1 MFIFEQEITTN
12 MKYHLNSIKFLTLIC
27 IIIQFNSCGS
37 QTSETSGIYTYQIE
51 DYNGIGKWYMGREI
65 ASVMGFEGMEWLER
79 PERESEENVST
90 LIKNM
95 SIVSED
101 IVADIGAG
109 TGYHT
114 FRMALKAP
122 KGFIYAIDI
131 QEEMLSEISSR
142 INNGYLKNIAPILGT
157 ETNINLIENSVDKI
171 LLVDVYHE
179 FKYPYEMMESI
190 KKALRPNGKIFIIEY
205 RGEDPRVPIKK
216 IHKMTEKQVVKE
228 MKAIGLKLEVNMDNL
243 PWQHC
248 LIFEIDKEFK

>member
-1 MFIFEQEITTN
+1 
-12 MKYHLNSIKFLTLIC
+12 
-27 IIIQFNSCGS
+27 
-37 QTSETSGIYTYQIE
+37 
-51 DYNGIGKWYMGREI
+51 MGREI

-95 SIVSED
+95 SIDSED

-109 TGYHT
+109 SGYHT
-114 FRMALKAP
+114 FRIALKAP

-228 MKAIGLKLEVNMDNL
+228 MKAIGLKLEVNMENL

-248 LIFEIDKEFK
+248 LIFKIDENFK

>member
-1 MFIFEQEITTN
+1 
-12 MKYHLNSIKFLTLIC
+12 MKYHLKAIKILTLIC
-27 IIIQFNSCGS
+27 TVILFNSCGS
-37 QTSETSGIYTYQIE
+37 QTSDIIGIYTYQIK

-95 SIVSED
+95 NINVED
-101 IVADIGAG
+101 TIADIGAG
-109 TGYHT
+109 SGYHT
-114 FRMALKAP
+114 FRMAAKAQS
-122 KGFIYAIDI
+122 GFIYAIDI

-157 ETNINLIENSVDKI
+157 ETNINLTENSVDKI

-179 FKYPYEMMESI
+179 FKYPYEMMKSI
-190 KKALRPNGKIFIIEY
+190 KKVLRPNGKIFIVEY

-228 MKAIGLKLEVNMDNL
+228 MKAVGLKLKVNRENL

-248 LIFEIDKEFK
+248 LIFEIDKNFK

>member
-1 MFIFEQEITTN
+1 MRYN
-12 MKYHLNSIKFLTLIC
+12 LKVIKFLTLIC
-27 IIIQFNSCGS
+27 IIILFNSCGS
-37 QTSETSGIYTYQIE
+37 QTSETSGIYTYQIK

-95 SIVSED
+95 SIDSED

-109 TGYHT
+109 SGYHT
-114 FRMALKAP
+114 FRIALKAP

-142 INNGYLKNIAPILGT
+142 INKGYLKNIAPILGT

-228 MKAIGLKLEVNMDNL
+228 MKAIGLKLEVNMENL

-248 LIFEIDKEFK
+248 LIFKIDENFK

>member
-1 MFIFEQEITTN
+1 MRYN
-12 MKYHLNSIKFLTLIC
+12 LKVIKFLTLIC
-27 IIIQFNSCGS
+27 IIILFNSCGS
-37 QTSETSGIYTYQIE
+37 QTSETSGIYTYQIK

-95 SIVSED
+95 SIDSED

-109 TGYHT
+109 SGYHT
-114 FRMALKAP
+114 FRIALKAP

-142 INNGYLKNIAPILGT
+142 INKGYLKNIAPILGN
-157 ETNINLIENSVDKI
+157 ETNINLAENSVDKI

-190 KKALRPNGKIFIIEY
+190 KKALRPNGKIFIVEY
-205 RGEDPRVPIKK
+205 RAEDPNVPIKK

-228 MKAIGLKLEVNMDNL
+228 MKAIGLKLEVNMENL

-248 LIFEIDKEFK
+248 LIFKIDENFK

>member
-1 MFIFEQEITTN
+1 MRYN
-12 MKYHLNSIKFLTLIC
+12 LKVIKFLTLIC
-27 IIIQFNSCGS
+27 IIILFNSCGS
-37 QTSETSGIYTYQIE
+37 QTSETSGIYTYQIK

-95 SIVSED
+95 SIDSED

-109 TGYHT
+109 SGYHT
-114 FRMALKAP
+114 FRIALKAP

-228 MKAIGLKLEVNMDNL
+228 MKAIGLKLEVNMENL

-248 LIFEIDKEFK
+248 LIFKIDENFK

>member
-1 MFIFEQEITTN
+1 
-12 MKYHLNSIKFLTLIC
+12 MKYNIKVIKFLTLIC
-27 IIIQFNSCGS
+27 IIILFNSCGS

-79 PERESEENVST
+79 PERESEENVSA

-95 SIVSED
+95 SINLED
-101 IVADIGAG
+101 TIADIGAG
-109 TGYHT
+109 SGYHT

>member
-1 MFIFEQEITTN
+1 MIYYLKT
-12 MKYHLNSIKFLTLIC
+12 IKFIILIC
-27 IIIQFNSCGS
+27 IVILFNSCGS
-37 QTSETSGIYTYQIE
+37 QTTETSGIYTYQIE

-95 SIVSED
+95 SINLED
-101 IVADIGAG
+101 TIADIGAG
-109 TGYHT
+109 SGYHT

-142 INNGYLKNIAPILGT
+142 INNGYLKNITPILGT
-157 ETNINLIENSVDKI
+157 ETNINLTENSVDKI

-248 LIFEIDKEFK
+248 LIFEIDKKFK

>member
-1 MFIFEQEITTN
+1 MRYN
-12 MKYHLNSIKFLTLIC
+12 LKVIKFLTLIC
-27 IIIQFNSCGS
+27 IIILFNSCGS
-37 QTSETSGIYTYQIE
+37 QTSETLGIYTYQIK

-95 SIVSED
+95 SIDSED

-109 TGYHT
+109 SGYHT
-114 FRMALKAP
+114 FRIALKAP

-142 INNGYLKNIAPILGT
+142 INKGYLKNIAPILGT
-157 ETNINLIENSVDKI
+157 ETNINLAENSVDKI

-190 KKALRPNGKIFIIEY
+190 KKALRPNGKIFIVEY
-205 RGEDPRVPIKK
+205 RAEDPNVPIKK

-228 MKAIGLKLEVNMDNL
+228 MKAIGLKLEVNMENL

-248 LIFEIDKEFK
+248 LIFKIDENFK

>member
-27 IIIQFNSCGS
+27 IIILFNSCGS

>member
-1 MFIFEQEITTN
+1 MRYN
-12 MKYHLNSIKFLTLIC
+12 LKVIKFLTLIC
-27 IIIQFNSCGS
+27 IIILFNSCGS
-37 QTSETSGIYTYQIE
+37 QTSETSGIYTYQIK

-95 SIVSED
+95 SIDSED

-109 TGYHT
+109 SGYHT
-114 FRMALKAP
+114 FRIALKAP

-190 KKALRPNGKIFIIEY
+190 KKALRPNGKIFIVEY
-205 RGEDPRVPIKK
+205 RAEDPNVPIKK

-248 LIFEIDKEFK
+248 LIFEIDKKFK

>member
-1 MFIFEQEITTN
+1 
-12 MKYHLNSIKFLTLIC
+12 MKYYLRTIKFIILIC
-27 IIIQFNSCGS
+27 IVILFNSCGS

-95 SIVSED
+95 SINLED
-101 IVADIGAG
+101 TIADIGAG
-109 TGYHT
+109 SGYHT

-248 LIFEIDKEFK
+248 LIFEIDKKFK

>member
-1 MFIFEQEITTN
+1 
-12 MKYHLNSIKFLTLIC
+12 
-27 IIIQFNSCGS
+27 
-37 QTSETSGIYTYQIE
+37 
-51 DYNGIGKWYMGREI
+51 
-65 ASVMGFEGMEWLER
+65 
-79 PERESEENVST
+79 
-90 LIKNM
+90 
-95 SIVSED
+95 
-101 IVADIGAG
+101 
-109 TGYHT
+109 
-114 FRMALKAP
+114 MALKAP

>member
-1 MFIFEQEITTN
+1 
-12 MKYHLNSIKFLTLIC
+12 MKYYLKTIKFIILIC
-27 IIIQFNSCGS
+27 IVILFNSCGS
-37 QTSETSGIYTYQIE
+37 QTIETSGIYTYQIE

-95 SIVSED
+95 SINLED
-101 IVADIGAG
+101 TIADIGAG
-109 TGYHT
+109 SGYHT

-190 KKALRPNGKIFIIEY
+190 KKALRPNGKIFIVEY
-205 RGEDPRVPIKK
+205 RAEDPNVPIKK

-248 LIFEIDKEFK
+248 LIFEIDKKFK

>member
-1 MFIFEQEITTN
+1 
-12 MKYHLNSIKFLTLIC
+12 MKYNIKVIKFLTLIC
-27 IIIQFNSCGS
+27 IIILFNSCGS

>member
-1 MFIFEQEITTN
+1 
-12 MKYHLNSIKFLTLIC
+12 
-27 IIIQFNSCGS
+27 
-37 QTSETSGIYTYQIE
+37 
-51 DYNGIGKWYMGREI
+51 MGREI

-79 PERESEENVST
+79 PEREAEENVST

>member
-1 MFIFEQEITTN
+1 LNKKSLQI
-12 MKYHLNSIKFLTLIC
+12 MKYHLKAIKFLTLIF
-27 IIIQFNSCGS
+27 IIILFNSCGS
-37 QTSETSGIYTYQIE
+37 QTSETSGVYTYQIE

-95 SIVSED
+95 SIDSED

-109 TGYHT
+109 SGYHT
-114 FRMALKAP
+114 FRMALKAQ

-142 INNGYLKNIAPILGT
+142 INKGYLKNIAPILGN
-157 ETNINLIENSVDKI
+157 ETNINLAENSVDKI

-179 FKYPYEMMESI
+179 FKYPFEMMKSI
-190 KKALRPNGKIFIIEY
+190 KKALRSNGKIFIIEY
-205 RGEDPRVPIKK
+205 RGEDPKVPIKK

-248 LIFEIDKEFK
+248 LIFEIDKKFK

>member
-1 MFIFEQEITTN
+1 
-12 MKYHLNSIKFLTLIC
+12 MKYNIKVIKFLTLIC
-27 IIIQFNSCGS
+27 IIILFNSCGS

-205 RGEDPRVPIKK
+205 RAEDPRVPIKK

>member
-1 MFIFEQEITTN
+1 
-12 MKYHLNSIKFLTLIC
+12 MKYYLKTIKFIILIC
-27 IIIQFNSCGS
+27 IVILFNSCGS
-37 QTSETSGIYTYQIE
+37 QISETSGIYTYQIE

-79 PERESEENVST
+79 PERETEENVST

-95 SIVSED
+95 SINLED
-101 IVADIGAG
+101 TIADIGAG
-109 TGYHT
+109 SGYHT

-142 INNGYLKNIAPILGT
+142 INNGYLKNITPILGT
-157 ETNINLIENSVDKI
+157 ETNINLTENSVDKI

-179 FKYPYEMMESI
+179 FKYPFEMMESI
-190 KKALRPNGKIFIIEY
+190 KKALRSNGKIFIIEY
-205 RGEDPRVPIKK
+205 RAEDPRVPIKK

-248 LIFEIDKEFK
+248 LIFEIDKKFK

>member
-1 MFIFEQEITTN
+1 
-12 MKYHLNSIKFLTLIC
+12 MKYYLKTIKFIILIC
-27 IIIQFNSCGS
+27 IVILFNSCRS
-37 QTSETSGIYTYQIE
+37 QISETSGIYTYQIE

-79 PERESEENVST
+79 PERETEENVSN

-95 SIVSED
+95 SINFED
-101 IVADIGAG
+101 TIADIGAG
-109 TGYHT
+109 SGYHT

-142 INNGYLKNIAPILGT
+142 INNGYLKNITPILGT

>member
-1 MFIFEQEITTN
+1 MIYYLKT
-12 MKYHLNSIKFLTLIC
+12 IKFIILIC
-27 IIIQFNSCGS
+27 IVILFNSCGS
-37 QTSETSGIYTYQIE
+37 QTTETSGIYTYQIE

-95 SIVSED
+95 SINLED
-101 IVADIGAG
+101 TIADIGAG
-109 TGYHT
+109 SGYHT

-131 QEEMLSEISSR
+131 QEEMLSEINSR
-142 INNGYLKNIAPILGT
+142 INNGYLKNITPILGT
-157 ETNINLIENSVDKI
+157 ETNINLTENSVDKI

-179 FKYPYEMMESI
+179 FKYPFEMMKSI
-190 KKALRPNGKIFIIEY
+190 KKALRSNGKIFIIEY

-248 LIFEIDKEFK
+248 LIFEIDKKFK

>member
-1 MFIFEQEITTN
+1 
-12 MKYHLNSIKFLTLIC
+12 MKYYLKTIKFIILIC
-27 IIIQFNSCGS
+27 IVILFNSCGS
-37 QTSETSGIYTYQIE
+37 QISKTSGIYTYQIE

-79 PERESEENVST
+79 PERETEENVSN

-95 SIVSED
+95 SINLED
-101 IVADIGAG
+101 TIADIGAG
-109 TGYHT
+109 SGYHT

-142 INNGYLKNIAPILGT
+142 INNGYLKNITPILGS
-157 ETNINLIENSVDKI
+157 ETNINLTENSVDKI

-179 FKYPYEMMESI
+179 FKYPFEMMKSI
-190 KKALRPNGKIFIIEY
+190 KKALRSNGKIFIIEY
-205 RGEDPRVPIKK
+205 RGEDPKVPIKK

-248 LIFEIDKEFK
+248 LIFEIDKKFK

>member
-1 MFIFEQEITTN
+1 
-12 MKYHLNSIKFLTLIC
+12 MKYNIKVIKFLTLIC
-27 IIIQFNSCGS
+27 IIILFNSCGS
-37 QTSETSGIYTYQIE
+37 QTSETSGIYTYLIE

-205 RGEDPRVPIKK
+205 RAEDPRVPIKK

>member
-1 MFIFEQEITTN
+1 MIYYLKT
-12 MKYHLNSIKFLTLIC
+12 IKFIILIC
-27 IIIQFNSCGS
+27 IVIPFNSCGS
-37 QTSETSGIYTYQIE
+37 QTTETSGIYTYQIE

-95 SIVSED
+95 SINLED
-101 IVADIGAG
+101 TIADIGAG
-109 TGYHT
+109 SGYHT

-131 QEEMLSEISSR
+131 QEEMLSEINSR

-157 ETNINLIENSVDKI
+157 ETNINLIKNSVDKI

-216 IHKMTEKQVVKE
+216 NHKMTEKQVVKE

-248 LIFEIDKEFK
+248 LIFEIDKKFK

>member
-1 MFIFEQEITTN
+1 MRYN
-12 MKYHLNSIKFLTLIC
+12 LKVIKFLTLIC
-27 IIIQFNSCGS
+27 IIILFNSCGS

-95 SIVSED
+95 SIDSED

-109 TGYHT
+109 SGYHT
-114 FRMALKAP
+114 FRIALKAP

-142 INNGYLKNIAPILGT
+142 INKGYLKNIAPILGN
-157 ETNINLIENSVDKI
+157 ETNINLAENSVDKI

-190 KKALRPNGKIFIIEY
+190 KKALRPNGKIFIVEY
-205 RGEDPRVPIKK
+205 RAEDPNVPIKK

-228 MKAIGLKLEVNMDNL
+228 MKAIGLKLEVNMENL

-248 LIFEIDKEFK
+248 LIFKIDENFK